1 MFEKLGKNPEFQKV
15 YKQGRSKANKYLVMY
30 VKTGE
35 SGPSRYGFSV
45 SKKVGNSVV
54 RHHITRLLRESVR
67 KNDALVKE
75 GNRIIIVA
83 RKDVKNKNFKEVD
96 GAVFHLLKIHGI
108 LKWSDCVKKILL
120 AVIHIYQK
128 YISPLKRTP
137 SCIYTPCCSEYAAQ
151 AIKKYGAGKGGFL
164 AIKRI
169 LRCHPFHKG
178 GYDPVP

>member
-15 YKQGRSKANKYLVMY
+15 YKTGKSKANKYLVMV

-54 RHHITRLLRESVR
+54 RHRITRLLRESVR

-83 RKDVKNKNFKEVD
+83 RKDVKEKNFEDVN
-96 GAVFHLLKIHGI
+96 GAVIHLLKLHGI
-108 LKWSDCVKKILL
+108 MK
-120 AVIHIYQK
+120 
-128 YISPLKRTP
+128 
-137 SCIYTPCCSEYAAQ
+137 
-151 AIKKYGAGKGGFL
+151 
-164 AIKRI
+164 
-169 LRCHPFHKG
+169 
-178 GYDPVP
+178 

>member
-54 RHHITRLLRESVR
+54 RHRITRLLRESVR

-75 GNRIIIVA
+75 GNRIIIIA
-83 RKDVKNKNFKEVD
+83 RKDVKEKNFEDVN
-96 GAVFHLLKIHGI
+96 GAVIHLLKLHGI
-108 LKWSDCVKKILL
+108 MK
-120 AVIHIYQK
+120 
-128 YISPLKRTP
+128 
-137 SCIYTPCCSEYAAQ
+137 
-151 AIKKYGAGKGGFL
+151 
-164 AIKRI
+164 
-169 LRCHPFHKG
+169 
-178 GYDPVP
+178 

>member
-96 GAVFHLLKIHGI
+96 GADFHLLKIHGI
-108 LKWSDCVKKILL
+108 LK
-120 AVIHIYQK
+120 
-128 YISPLKRTP
+128 
-137 SCIYTPCCSEYAAQ
+137 
-151 AIKKYGAGKGGFL
+151 
-164 AIKRI
+164 
-169 LRCHPFHKG
+169 
-178 GYDPVP
+178 

>member
-15 YKQGRSKANKYLVMY
+15 YKLGRSKANKNLVMY

-35 SGPSRYGFSV
+35 SGPNRYGFSV

-54 RHHITRLLRESVR
+54 RHRITRLLRESVR
-67 KNDALVKE
+67 KNDALITE
-75 GNRIIIVA
+75 GNRIVIVA
-83 RKDVKNKNFKEVD
+83 RKDVKGKTFKEVE
-96 GAVFHLLKIHGI
+96 GAVIHLFKLHRI
-108 LKWSDCVKKILL
+108 LKWSDCVKRILL
-120 AVIHIYQK
+120 GLLRIYQK

-137 SCIYTPCCSEYAAQ
+137 SCIYTPSCSEYAVQ
-151 AIKKYGAGKGGFL
+151 AIKKYGAWKGGFL
-164 AIKRI
+164 AVKRI

>member
-1 MFEKLGKNPEFQKV
+1 MARSVFSDKSCSGLSSYNGSKSMKRQVFEKLGKNPAFQRV
-15 YKQGRSKANKYLVMY
+15 YKNGRSRANKYLVMY

-75 GNRIIIVA
+75 GNRIIIA

-108 LKWSDCVKKILL
+108 LK
-120 AVIHIYQK
+120 
-128 YISPLKRTP
+128 
-137 SCIYTPCCSEYAAQ
+137 
-151 AIKKYGAGKGGFL
+151 
-164 AIKRI
+164 
-169 LRCHPFHKG
+169 
-178 GYDPVP
+178 

>member
-15 YKQGRSKANKYLVMY
+15 YKTGRSKANKYLVMY

-75 GNRIIIVA
+75 GNRIIIIA
-83 RKDVKNKNFKEVD
+83 RPGVKEKKFEDVD
-96 GAVFHLLKIHGI
+96 GAVIHLLGLHRL
-108 LKWSDCVKKILL
+108 LK
-120 AVIHIYQK
+120 
-128 YISPLKRTP
+128 
-137 SCIYTPCCSEYAAQ
+137 
-151 AIKKYGAGKGGFL
+151 
-164 AIKRI
+164 
-169 LRCHPFHKG
+169 
-178 GYDPVP
+178 

>member
-83 RKDVKNKNFKEVD
+83 RKDVNKNFKEVD

-108 LKWSDCVKKILL
+108 LK
-120 AVIHIYQK
+120 
-128 YISPLKRTP
+128 
-137 SCIYTPCCSEYAAQ
+137 
-151 AIKKYGAGKGGFL
+151 
-164 AIKRI
+164 
-169 LRCHPFHKG
+169 
-178 GYDPVP
+178 